1 MHEAPRDAQPAP
13 AQAYHRAL
21 WFSKKFGRKSWA

>member
-1 MHEAPRDAQPAP
+1 MHDEHQETP
-13 AQAYHRAL
+13 AQAYHRTL